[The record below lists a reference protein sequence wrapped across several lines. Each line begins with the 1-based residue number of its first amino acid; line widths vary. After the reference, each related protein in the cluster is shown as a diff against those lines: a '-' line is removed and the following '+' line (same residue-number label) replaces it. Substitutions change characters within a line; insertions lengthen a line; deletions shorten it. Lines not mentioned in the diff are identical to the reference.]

1 MEQIAHDIAW
11 CPGCGNFTVKNIV
24 ERVIETLELTPQKTV
39 MVSGIGQAAK
49 APQYLH
55 LNMFNG
61 LHGRALPAATA
72 IKVANPQLTVII
84 ESGDGDMYGEGGNH
98 LLHSMRRNTDVTAIV
113 HDNRIYGLTK
123 GQASPTT
130 PRGMKT
136 SLQTEGVINRPFNPL
151 AVALTSGATFV
162 AQASVSDREGAVETL
177 SRAIEHRG
185 FSLVN
190 IFQPCV
196 TFNRINTFGWFKQ
209 NSERIDEGHDPSDLS
224 AALAL
229 AMGTGKLPLGVLYE
243 SDAEKSFEEAAYEY
257 SGISEPIAGREPD
270 RQKVAAM
277 LDSYR

>member
-1 MEQIAHDIAW
+1 MVKKIMEQ
-11 CPGCGNFTVKNIV
+11 
-24 ERVIETLELTPQKTV
+24 VIEELSLAPSMTV

-49 APQYLH
+49 FPQYLH

-72 IKVANPQLTVII
+72 VKTANPELTVIV

-98 LLHSMRRNTDVTAIV
+98 LLHAIRRNTDVTVIV

-136 SLQTEGVINRPFNPL
+136 SLQTEGVINQPFNPL
-151 AVALTSGATFV
+151 AVALADGATFV
-162 AQASVSDREGAVETL
+162 AQASVSDREGAVETVT
-177 SRAIEHRG
+177 RGIRHRG
-185 FSLVN
+185 FALIN
-190 IFQPCV
+190 MFQPCV

-209 NSERIDEGHDPSDLS
+209 NSARIPEDHDPGDFD
-224 AALAL
+224 AAFRLATR
-229 AMGTGKLPLGVLYE
+229 GEKLPLGVLYE
-243 SDAEKSFEEAAYEY
+243 NGELQSFEEAAYEY

-270 RQKVAAM
+270 PEKVSAL
-277 LDSYR
+277 LDSFR